1 MVLVASKLGID
12 EHFPSN
18 GGVEAGGEGITGDV
32 EGVGRRQ
39 AVMGGTT

>member
-1 MVLVASKLGID
+1 MVLVVSKLGID
-12 EHFPSN
+12 ENFPSN

-32 EGVGRRQ
+32 EGVERRQ

>member
-1 MVLVASKLGID
+1 MLVVSKLDID
-12 EHFPSN
+12 ENFPSN
-18 GGVEAGGEGITGDV
+18 AGVEAGGEGITGDV